1 MKKWA
6 EDLNRHF
13 SKEDTQTANSHMK
26 RCSTSLTIRE
36 IQIKTTMRYHLTLV
50 IIAIIKKST
59 NNKCWRRYGE
69 KGTLLHCWWDYKLV
83 QPLWRTV
90 WRFLKKKQKI
100 ELSYDSAIPLL
111 GIYLVK
117 TIIRNDSCTSV
128 HYSTIYNSQ
137 DMEATYVSINRGM
150 DKEDTVHTYNGTLL
164 SHSKATKQ
172 YHLQRCG

>member
-90 WRFLKKKQKI
+90 

-117 TIIRNDSCTSV
+117 IIIQMIHAPVFIIALFTIVRIWKPLTYPSTEERIKKIQYIHTME
-128 HYSTIYNSQ
+128 HYSAIQ
-137 DMEATYVSINRGM
+137 
-150 DKEDTVHTYNGTLL
+150 
-164 SHSKATKQ
+164 KQ
-172 YHLQRCG
+172 

>member
-13 SKEDTQTANSHMK
+13 SKDTQTANSHMK

-36 IQIKTTMRYHLTLV
+36 IQIKTTMTYHLTLV

-90 WRFLKKKQKI
+90 

-117 TIIRNDSCTSV
+117 IIIQNDSCTSV

-137 DMEATYVSINRGM
+137 DMEATYVSINRGK

-164 SHSKATKQ
+164 SHSKAMKH